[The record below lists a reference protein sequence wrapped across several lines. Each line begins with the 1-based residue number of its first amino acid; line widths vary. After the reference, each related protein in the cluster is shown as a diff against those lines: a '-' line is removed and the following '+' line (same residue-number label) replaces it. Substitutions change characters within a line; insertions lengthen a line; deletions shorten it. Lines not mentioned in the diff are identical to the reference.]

1 MQRSIK
7 NLVGY
12 TISAKDG
19 ELGKVSE
26 FYFDDQSWTIRYLVV
41 DTGTW
46 LAERKVLI
54 PHSALGQTDWDS
66 KTFQVNLTME
76 QVRNSPDTETK
87 KTVTRQNELELF
99 NHYGLPFYWG
109 NVFNEGAVG
118 MMPVEPILDTRTENE
133 GADLLEKPKGDPHL
147 QSSKDVEG
155 YHINATDGEVGHVED
170 YIIDDEK
177 WNLLFLIVD
186 TQNWLPGRKVIVS
199 PRQIDRIDLEE
210 AKVYIN
216 LSQESIKNSPEFNS
230 NHEIDKDYEKIL
242 FDHYVNAIK
251 PVKNEMES
259 NER

>member
-26 FYFDDQSWTIRYLVV
+26 FYFDDQNWAIRYLVV

-46 LAERKVLI
+46 LSERKVLI

-87 KTVTRQNELELF
+87 KTVTRQNELEIF

-109 NVFNEGAVG
+109 NVLNEGTVG
-118 MMPVEPILDTRTENE
+118 MIPLEPILDANKEKER
-133 GADLLEKPKGDPHL
+133 ADLKQKSEDDPHL
-147 QSSKDVEG
+147 QSSEDVEG
-155 YHINATDGEVGHVED
+155 YHINATDGEIGHVED

-186 TQNWLPGRKVIVS
+186 THNWLPGRKVIVS
-199 PRQIDRIDLEE
+199 PYQIDRIDSEE

-216 LSQESIKNSPEFNS
+216 LSMESIKNSPEFNS
-230 NHEIDKDYEKIL
+230 NHEIDKDYEKVL

-251 PVKNEMES
+251 PLKNKMEIK
-259 NER
+259 